1 MLQHWDQGAVTFE
14 IAIIGHPGVTFAN
27 RGDSGGCVLV
37 HEEDG
42 TYKAAGLLI
51 GKVQESNI
59 AFATP
64 LRLILQTAGGK
75 YQWA

>member
-1 MLQHWDQGAVTFE
+1 MLQHWDEGATTFE
-14 IAIIGHPGVTFAN
+14 IAIIGHSGVTFAN
-27 RGDSGGCVLV
+27 KGDSGGCVLV
-37 HEEDG
+37 LEEDG

-51 GKVQESNI
+51 GKVQEANI

-64 LRLILQTAGGK
+64 LRLILQTAGGN